1 MTITDTND
9 IIALTLLNVTIMAA
23 DRRGGR
29 RILNSEDFIAY
40 KTMLGAADAIG
51 PAGKIA
57 QTQAQPEAIEGD
69 AKPVAKAASTA
80 LPQNRL

>member
-57 QTQAQPEAIEGD
+57 QTQPEAIEGD
-69 AKPVAKAASTA
+69 AKPVAKAAGTA

>member
-29 RILNSEDFIAY
+29 RILNASDFIAY
-40 KTMLGAADAIG
+40 KSMMEAAGTIG
-51 PAGKIA
+51 TGE
-57 QTQAQPEAIEGD
+57 QAQVQRRRPEAIESGE
-69 AKPVAKAASTA
+69 APAQATGAQ
-80 LPQNRL
+80 LPPNTL